1 MTVGGRVDDPTW
13 PRDLVGFRVD
23 GCDGEAGRISYLSFE
38 RDYMI
43 VDTGRWL
50 FGRRVVV
57 PTSLVEYVDDANKRV
72 SVPVSK
78 DDVKDGPQYEPV
90 RGFDPDYADELRLYY
105 ATRTRPLDSSRSRQ

>member
-1 MTVGGRVDDPTW
+1 MTVGDRVDDPAW

-23 GCDGEAGRISYLSFE
+23 GRDGEAGRISYVSYE

-50 FGRRVVV
+50 VGRRVAV

-78 DDVKDGPQYEPV
+78 DEVKGGPEYEPV
-90 RGFDPDYADELRLYY
+90 RGFDPDYEQEISSYY
-105 ATRTRPLDSSRSRQ
+105 AARTRPQA